1 MTTHVTAAGITL
13 QIPPEDLYSLESSSS
28 ASNSSASDNKR
39 ALREMTTAIIGL
51 LVGIFVAPVVLL
63 LAVIVLI
70 VPFAFTSGFVGGLR
84 KQGPGAVADT
94 LRGLVL
100 LLWFFAAITLLVG
113 LTCAV
118 LARLLGYPT
127 VAEVAE
133 SANAWSF
140 WPAALGLP
148 MMPWL
153 NGFRLRNGVD
163 SSEQSRITKR
173 D

>member
-1 MTTHVTAAGITL
+1 
-13 QIPPEDLYSLESSSS
+13 
-28 ASNSSASDNKR
+28 
-39 ALREMTTAIIGL
+39 MTTAIIGL
-51 LVGIFVAPVVLL
+51 LVGIAVAPVVLL
-63 LAVIVLI
+63 LAVVVLI
-70 VPFAFTSGFVGGLR
+70 VPFAFTSGLVGELR

-94 LRGLVL
+94 LRGLVF

-113 LTCAV
+113 LICAV
-118 LARLLGYPT
+118 LARLFDCST

-148 MMPWL
+148 MMLWL
-153 NGFRLRNGVD
+153 NGFRLRNGVETN
-163 SSEQSRITKR
+163 EQSRITHR